1 MKKYIIAIIIVL
13 GILLSLF
20 GSYYIYS
27 SNNSQNDTETLKS
40 KTDEEITYLDTTIV
54 SLMNG
59 LNNITYSNYKVTE
72 EVTKED
78 KNSKSN
84 PSVTN
89 MNMNYNSILVRK
101 DDKINWDDIKK
112 EIEKMY
118 STWNTVLIDLNA
130 LNVNQDDLLK
140 YTSVLDNVTIAVQK
154 EDKKSTLF
162 ELANLYSLL
171 AKYAKQYSKNDKKI
185 NLLDTKANVLDAYV
199 LIEDE
204 RWDNMKNSIQKAQN
218 SYNNIINSNLQ
229 TSQYINT
236 INKAYI
242 LLNEML
248 KSINTKDKDI
258 FYINYKN
265 LMHEIDIINT

>member
-204 RWDNMKNSIQKAQN
+204 R
-218 SYNNIINSNLQ
+218 
-229 TSQYINT
+229 
-236 INKAYI
+236 
-242 LLNEML
+242 
-248 KSINTKDKDI
+248 
-258 FYINYKN
+258 
-265 LMHEIDIINT
+265 